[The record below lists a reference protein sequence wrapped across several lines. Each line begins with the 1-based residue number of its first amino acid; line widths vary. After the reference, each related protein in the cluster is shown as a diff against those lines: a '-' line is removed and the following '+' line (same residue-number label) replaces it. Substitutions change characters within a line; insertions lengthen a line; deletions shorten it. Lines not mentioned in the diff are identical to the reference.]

1 MRRDT
6 CLRCPKDSAVALI
19 ALARGAAAARY
30 PLVAGLGDVLE
41 VDAASP
47 LQQVPASR
55 GEVAEVARDSSEQRL
70 AEQGIAGANGAI
82 GREVAVAHHCP
93 DAEAPIGERFDTVIG
108 KVGDIDQQIRLPHP
122 QPHMVDEVGPSSEE
136 DPVLLL
142 GEERDGAGRVAGTFI
157 TEGIHRR
164 ASCSTR
170 SASCACW
177 MTSLIA
183 GTILA

>member
-55 GEVAEVARDSSEQRL
+55 GEVAELARGSSAQRL
-70 AEQGIAGANGAI
+70 GEQEIAGANGAI
-82 GREVAVAHHCP
+82 GHEVAVAHHVP
-93 DAEAPIGERFDTVIG
+93 HAEAPLGARFDAVIC
-108 KVGDIDQQIRLPHP
+108 QA
-122 QPHMVDEVGPSSEE
+122 GP
-136 DPVLLL
+136 
-142 GEERDGAGRVAGTFI
+142 I
-157 TEGIHRR
+157 
-164 ASCSTR
+164 
-170 SASCACW
+170 
-177 MTSLIA
+177 
-183 GTILA
+183 